1 MTDAA
6 VVEREIVEE
15 IDDTRSMTLLN
26 EMGDIEV
33 TWDSSND
40 DAMREVIEKKM
51 KEGVRFFILK
61 PFPGGFLFRKTAL
74 KSMADLKENRVK
86 IGDNDI
92 ETLFEAGKVAVIRT
106 SDTGATL
113 ETVGVARTAKEAAS
127 KRTVGIKPLQ
137 GG

>member
-1 MTDAA
+1 MTAAA
-6 VVEREIVEE
+6 VAELEPVAE
-15 IDDTRSMTLLN
+15 IDETRSMTLLN

-33 TWDSSND
+33 TWDSQND

-74 KSMADLKENRVK
+74 KTIADLKENRVK
-86 IGDNDI
+86 IGDGDV
-92 ETLFEAGKVAVIRT
+92 EKLFEAGKVQVIRT
-106 SDTGATL
+106 DSGATL
-113 ETVGVARTAKEAAS
+113 ETVAIAKTADEAS
-127 KRTVGIKPLQ
+127 KKRTVGVKPLQ

>member
-1 MTDAA
+1 MSEQA
-6 VVEREIVEE
+6 VV
-15 IDDTRSMTLLN
+15 DDEYRSLTLLN

-40 DAMREVIEKKM
+40 HVMREVIEKKM

-61 PFPGGFLFRKTAL
+61 PVLGGAFYRKTAL
-74 KSMADLKENRVK
+74 RTMSDLKENRVK

-92 ETLFEAGKVAVIRT
+92 ENLFVEGKVQV
-106 SDTGATL
+106 
-113 ETVGVARTAKEAAS
+113 VRTASGAELDTIGIAKTPEQAA
-127 KRTVGIKPLQ
+127 KTRTVGIKAFS

>member
-1 MTDAA
+1 MTDVIEAS
-6 VVEREIVEE
+6 VDEY
-15 IDDTRSMTLLN
+15 RSMTLLN

-33 TWDSSND
+33 TWDSQND

-86 IGDNDI
+86 IGDSDV
-92 ETLFEAGKVAVIRT
+92 EKLFEAGKVEVIRT
-106 SDTGATL
+106 NSGATL
-113 ETVGVARTAKEAAS
+113 ETVAVAKTAKEAS
-127 KRTVGIKPLQ
+127 TKRTVGIRPLQ